1 MNTLSKSRQVFKIF
15 IGILCFSFPFLS
27 YHCTTRTTGADPEI
41 LYQQYMVHGLR
52 LYQEKCANCHQKNGT
67 GLKRLIPPLIQ
78 TEYLQ
83 DLVKTACSIK
93 NGLKGEIMVNGISY
107 NQPMPAADLTD
118 LEIAEIIT
126 YINNSWGNMGG
137 LSRVN
142 EVGKALARCP

>member
-1 MNTLSKSRQVFKIF
+1 MNTLSKSGPVFKIF
-15 IGILCFSFPFLS
+15 VGILCFSFIFLAYS
-27 YHCTTRTTGADPEI
+27 CTTRTTGADPEI

-107 NQPMPAADLTD
+107 NQPMPAAGLTD

-137 LSRVN
+137 LSHVN
-142 EVGKALARCP
+142 EVGKALTRCP

>member
-1 MNTLSKSRQVFKIF
+1 MNTLSKSRLVFKIF
-15 IGILCFSFPFLS
+15 VGILYFSFSFLS

-52 LYQEKCANCHQKNGT
+52 LYQEKCANCHQKNGA

-78 TEYLQ
+78 ADYLQ

-107 NQPMPAADLTD
+107 DQPMPAAGLTD

-126 YINNSWGNMGG
+126 YINNAWGNKGG
-137 LSRVN
+137 LSHVN
-142 EVGKALARCP
+142 EVSKALAKCP